1 MMRERK
7 GEERAKLPDERKK
20 KKERERNKER
30 NHTDDCAKSAA
41 ERERERLLGIIRRE
55 REKEREFASGC
66 RLSLS
71 LSVSLS
77 LSRCS
82 HAYSSLA
89 LQQPLSHSCTFFTL
103 SSSLSQSFPS
113 SVTSLLLHCNAAAAA
128 DVVNVISPSTLPA
141 LSLLFFSRLT
151 AEQLDGGSSE
161 RKRARERERECVVV
175 VFVVVVVVSLLP
187 FHSNFLSH
195 SLHR

>member
-1 MMRERK
+1 MIARNQ
-7 GEERAKLPDERKK
+7 LPS
-20 KKERERNKER
+20 ERER
-30 NHTDDCAKSAA
+30 DSLGSSG
-41 ERERERLLGIIRRE
+41 EREGARVRKRLQ
-55 REKEREFASGC
+55 A
-66 RLSLS
+66 LSLS